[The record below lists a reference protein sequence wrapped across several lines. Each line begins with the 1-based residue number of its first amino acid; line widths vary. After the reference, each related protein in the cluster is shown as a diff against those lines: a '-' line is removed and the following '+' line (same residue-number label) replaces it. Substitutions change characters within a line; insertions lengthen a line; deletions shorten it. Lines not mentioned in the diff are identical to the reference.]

1 MTIKEIDDL
10 IIEILVNDGP
20 DGHIDGH
27 EIITAFVVEL
37 LKGNGKDWS
46 NKYRKN
52 KKQPWQQIGEKC

>member
-27 EIITAFVVEL
+27 EIITAFIVEL
-37 LKGNGKDWS
+37 LKDNGKDWS

-52 KKQPWQQIGEKC
+52 KTQPWQQIGEKC

>member
-52 KKQPWQQIGEKC
+52 KLEQIK